1 MIEGCYLLSSEIYL
15 GFSCDWWIDLGLE
28 LFELDGVLE
37 RIDSSFC
44 EKIGIQIV
52 QIDLGFGIGIGWS
65 IEKYYDTDPH
75 GMNRIY
81 NLKLTMT

>member
-1 MIEGCYLLSSEIYL
+1 
-15 GFSCDWWIDLGLE
+15 LGLE

-52 QIDLGFGIGIGWS
+52 QIDLGFGIGIG
-65 IEKYYDTDPH
+65 
-75 GMNRIY
+75 
-81 NLKLTMT
+81 